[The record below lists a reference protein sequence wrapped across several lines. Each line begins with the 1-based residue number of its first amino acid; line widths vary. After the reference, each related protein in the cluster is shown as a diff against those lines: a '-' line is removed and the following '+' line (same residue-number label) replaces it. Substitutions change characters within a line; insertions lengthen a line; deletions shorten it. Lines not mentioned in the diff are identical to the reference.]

1 LNRPV
6 PNGMPV
12 GVGGWGR
19 EASAYP
25 IPTKSTLLL
34 NSCAE

>member
-1 LNRPV
+1 
-6 PNGMPV
+6 MPV

-25 IPTKSTLLL
+25 ILIKNRLISEPVKLDKKLI
-34 NSCAE
+34 